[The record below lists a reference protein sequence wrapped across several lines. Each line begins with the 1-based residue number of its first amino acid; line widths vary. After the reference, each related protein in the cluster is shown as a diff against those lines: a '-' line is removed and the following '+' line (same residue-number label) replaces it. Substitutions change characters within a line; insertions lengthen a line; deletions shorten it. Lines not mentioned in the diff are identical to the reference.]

1 MPTYLNKVLGIP
13 VENTGVS
20 AMLPPLFQLIIKIIA
35 GITSDKITCVT
46 VRLQKRG
53 TERIIQFIGKE
64 KATNIQLG
72 SNVWLWIVPSPA
84 GISS

>member
-53 TERIIQFIGKE
+53 
-64 KATNIQLG
+64 
-72 SNVWLWIVPSPA
+72 
-84 GISS
+84 